1 MCKYYGYIRVSTET
15 QSEKGYGMDAQRDAI
30 EKYAAANRITITD
43 YFQDAGKSANIH
55 DDAADDELTKRLALM
70 ELLSEVEAGDTVI
83 VLNTS
88 RLWRSDMTKVLV
100 RRELIKRSVKLI
112 SIEQPRYDLYSKDP
126 NDFLINAIMEAL
138 DIYDRMNI
146 NIKLARGRSMKAS
159 KGSKPAGIC
168 PFGYQY
174 TADKKAVEINP
185 DEAATVK
192 KIFSE
197 IQKGNSLQKVADML
211 NEEGIPTRY
220 AGQQRKVK
228 GESVTV
234 SGKWT
239 RGSLHVIAKNRF
251 YIGELEHAGQTIQG
265 THPAIISKI
274 QFGKVAA
281 ALERRHK

>member
-15 QSEKGYGMDAQRDAI
+15 QSEKGYGLDAQKAAI
-30 EKYAAANRITITD
+30 EKYAAENRITITNW
-43 YFQDAGKSANIH
+43 YQDAGRSANIH
-55 DDAADDELTKRLALM
+55 DDADDDELTKRIALM
-70 ELLSEVEAGDTVI
+70 ELLAAVEPGDTVI

-100 RRELIKRSVKLI
+100 RRELIKRSVKVI

-126 NDFLINAIMEAL
+126 NDFLINTIMEAL
-138 DIYDRMNI
+138 DVYDRMNI

-174 TADKKAVEINP
+174 TADKKGVEINP

-192 KIFSE
+192 RIFSE
-197 IQKGNSLQKVADML
+197 IQKGNSLQKIADML
-211 NEEGIPTRY
+211 NEEGVPTRY
-220 AGQQRKVK
+220 SGTERQTKN
-228 GESVTV
+228 GTVTV

-265 THPAIISKI
+265 THKPIISKV
-274 QFGKVAA
+274 QFGKVSA
-281 ALERRHK
+281 ALSRRHK